1 MQDTRT
7 IGDRLPDA
15 LLRIGRFLGSDAALK
30 ISRDFVADIMALH
43 AAASAPSSPATAPQL
58 SSQCKTLCK
67 LVALDWDERTI
78 TLEWPDGV
86 PSLCASAVSL
96 EVDLSPLIDGHP

>member
-1 MQDTRT
+1 MQDTQT
-7 IGDRLPDA
+7 LGERLPDA

-43 AAASAPSSPATAPQL
+43 AAASVHQSPALLPPPPQH
-58 SSQCKTLCK
+58 KTLCK